1 MDVVQYILYSGHVR
15 WMLYSG
21 HVWWIL
27 YSTYCT
33 MDMYGGCCTVR
44 TCTVDVVRYILYSGH
59 VQWTRTVNM
68 NGGHVPSSLLTVDEE
83 IVEEEELSLLSVP
96 CRDLYE

>member
-1 MDVVQYILYSGHVR
+1 M
-15 WMLYSG
+15 
-21 HVWWIL
+21 L

-33 MDMYGGCCTVR
+33 VDMYGGCCTVDMYGGCCTVHTVQW
-44 TCTVDVVRYILYSGH
+44 TCTVDVVQYGQVQWMLYSTLLYSGH
-59 VQWTRTVNM
+59 VQWTRTMNM